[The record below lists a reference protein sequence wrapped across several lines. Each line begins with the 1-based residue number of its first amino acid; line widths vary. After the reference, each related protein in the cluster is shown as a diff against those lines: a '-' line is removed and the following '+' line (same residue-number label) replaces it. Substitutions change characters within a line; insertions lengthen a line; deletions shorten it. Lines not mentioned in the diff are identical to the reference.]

1 MAASGF
7 EASAATGRVVLFGAT
22 GYTGDLA
29 ARAMVKRGM
38 KPVLAAR
45 RQEAVESLAAELGG
59 LESAVADV
67 SNPSSIRALVERGD
81 TLVTTVGPFARW
93 GDAALDAAIDAGAH
107 YIDSTGEPPFV
118 RRVFEYAGPRAEAAG
133 TVAMT
138 AMGYDWVPGNLTG
151 ALALSEAEGATGLR
165 IGYFA
170 TGRGLGG
177 MSGGTRASLMGVLM
191 EPSFQFREGELV
203 TERGAKK
210 LHTFGVGGRQRQ
222 GISVGTSEAFSL
234 PRAYPELRDVEVYLG
249 WFGRQSRAMQ
259 GFSLVG
265 SGISKIPGVRQGIGS
280 AVSRFV
286 KTSTGGPDAEQRK
299 GGGSLFAAE
308 ALNESGDVIATVGT
322 GGISGYEFTGLFLAW
337 AAEATS
343 KGEAAEAGA
352 GARGPVEAFGLRGLE
367 AGCAECG
374 IKRSDG

>member
-1 MAASGF
+1 MS

-22 GYTGDLA
+22 GYTGDLT
-29 ARAMVKRGM
+29 ARAMAKRGM
-38 KPVLAAR
+38 KPLLAAR
-45 RQEAVESLAAELGG
+45 RREAVEALAEELGG

-67 SNPSSIRALVERGD
+67 SDPSSIRALIQRGD

-118 RRVFEYAGPRAEAAG
+118 RRVFEEAGPRAKASG

-151 ALALSEAEGATGLR
+151 ALALAEAENAAGVR

-177 MSGGTRASLMGVLM
+177 MSGGTRASLMGALV
-191 EPSFQFREGELV
+191 EPSFQFRDGSLV
-203 TERGAKK
+203 TERGAKE
-210 LHTFGVGGRQRQ
+210 LHSFGVGGRQRQ

-234 PRAYPELRDVEVYLG
+234 PRVYRGLKDVEVYLG

-265 SGISKIPGVRQGIGS
+265 SGLTKIPGVRQATNA
-280 AVSRFV
+280 AVGRFV
-286 KTSTGGPDAEQRK
+286 KTSTGGPDAEARK
-299 GGGSLFAAE
+299 SGGSLFAAE
-308 ALNESGDVIATVGT
+308 ALDASGDVIATVGT

-343 KGEAAEAGA
+343 KGEAAQAGA
-352 GARGPVEAFGLRGLE
+352 GARGPVEAFGLDRLE
-367 AGCAECG
+367 SGCAESG

>member
-1 MAASGF
+1 MS

-22 GYTGDLA
+22 GYTGDLT

-45 RQEAVESLAAELGG
+45 RKDAVEALAAELGG

-67 SNPSSIRALVERGD
+67 SDPGSIRALVERGD

-93 GDAALDAAIDAGAH
+93 GDAALDAAVDAGAH

-118 RRVFEYAGPRAEAAG
+118 RKVFQEAGPRAEESG

-151 ALALSEAEGATGLR
+151 ALALAEAENATAVR
-165 IGYFA
+165 IGYFG
-170 TGRGLGG
+170 TGGGLGG

-191 EPSFQFREGELV
+191 EPSFQFRDGSLV

-210 LHTFGVGGRQRQ
+210 VHSFGVGYRQRP

-234 PRAYPELRDVEVYLG
+234 PRIYPGLKDVEVYLG

-259 GFSLVG
+259 GFAFVG
-265 SGISKIPGVRQGIGS
+265 SGMAKIPGFTKVTGA
-280 AVSRFV
+280 AVERFV
-286 KTSTGGPDAEQRK
+286 KTSTGGPDEEARES
-299 GGGSLFAAE
+299 GGSLFAAE
-308 ALNESGDVIATVGT
+308 ALDESGKVVATVGT
-322 GGISGYEFTGLFLAW
+322 GGISGYEFTGLILAW
-337 AAEATS
+337 AAQATAR
-343 KGEAAEAGA
+343 GEAAQAGA
-352 GARGPVEAFGLRGLE
+352 GALGPVEAFGLDRLE
-367 AGCAECG
+367 SGCAECG